1 MPQYS
6 GPVGPGPLDP
16 YYTSNE
22 YEKEQAALKAAAEQQ
37 AQQTAVKKGEV
48 GPKTVNPL
56 QPIGQALSTDYGP
69 NIYGAIDTAAGAL
82 GLQTNLKK
90 QYEQGQKQAK
100 PNKAQAAINK
110 DKGFGAEAVR
120 TVTNLGVGSVES
132 MLDTADLIGDV
143 IKVGASKLTKAPVK
157 PTENPWSDRY
167 TAAAYSFGLQKPKT
181 QLGQTALRLGE
192 LIVLTRAAAKALPKS
207 LIQLGTKG
215 VGLRG
220 AIASGLVPGAVSD
233 FILTKKDD
241 GNFSEMI
248 QNFVPKDN
256 PMHDSLFFA
265 LATDRTDD
273 VFTTKLK
280 GTLEG
285 GVFNSIVDGFGW
297 MIYGRK
303 VAQAAL
309 KAGATKEQALAQGLE
324 AGNQAMKEAD
334 KANTKNIAKEADR
347 HGEANQLELEDLL
360 NVERN
365 LMDQEKALK
374 AAGVPDDA
382 PQAVALKE
390 TLADAR
396 KALAETDERIVNGY
410 YPNDAERNL
419 PQDAAATIKE
429 GSPVS
434 AIADQHEL
442 IRGTGIKI
450 DATDNVR
457 GSTHMMTDAQ
467 FRIQN
472 IKGSAEELIR
482 NVSTRFELQDAARA
496 SRDSVDAIVKS
507 AAEELDNFRSALGG
521 DVSNDKLLD
530 MMKQSELI
538 DPENTTGRLLSKK
551 GILVTKALVRDTA
564 LQINELATNAAAM
577 REAGE
582 LTGNSF
588 DRIVDRLVTLL
599 DLHKYTAYKTGFTL
613 QIFKSAI
620 GLGAD
625 SLDEA
630 ASAAKAELSSGEIRD
645 WATKIKNLQRSSDPK
660 AADEMDALIRSMM
673 LAGGDPSK
681 TVKFWNA
688 ARGVGFKQAITG
700 MYQSMLSGP
709 ITHLRNTFGN
719 SYSLLE
725 RPFSTYLQGVVGG
738 DKALRASAVS
748 GIHGMATGIQ
758 DAWQVALTTLRT
770 GDSVNFNHKFVVEDF
785 ETRALLEQIN
795 LAARTDS
802 EKIAAGFLESSYH
815 FQNNPWLSWPSR
827 SLMAADDFF
836 KSMSARYRM
845 NSKAMY
851 EAISHSAE
859 DADVDMLF
867 NKYIENYSKGID
879 PQTGRIVDKDLL
891 DYAERITFQQDPGSF
906 MNTFANMLDQSP
918 GGIGKLFI
926 PFVRTPA
933 NLFGYGLEHVPFI
946 HKAIRSLGDTLDAAE
961 KSGDMLLAAEIRG
974 RQATGA
980 MLTGTMLTMALMTD
994 VTGNLPFD
1002 PKERAAWEE
1011 EGRPPMSIKVGS
1023 KWVSY
1028 GALEPVNS
1036 MLSIVADTVRLAKI
1050 GGADAASNVMRQL
1063 AYSFMAAY
1071 TDKSFLAGVSAIGQ
1085 MLDPKSMQNP
1095 NMMNF
1100 VLNTANNFVPYAGA
1114 RRSLSNALDP
1124 YLKETRGELDRMLI
1138 AAAPGY
1144 GRDVPSVTSWITG
1157 KKLNSIA
1164 GGLYNAVSPIRIQ
1177 DVNDNYV
1184 AKTLIEIGYPSNVI
1198 IKTGLNGIRLE
1209 PEQRERLSEILF
1221 KSGLPK
1227 KLDNLFHD
1235 KGWQTMAKQWKGRT
1249 VTTDM
1254 LMGELEN
1261 APPHIKEVRSIIGAY
1276 KKQALNTLFQEDPKY
1291 RAQVF
1296 QSRDEQIRA
1305 YKGDFSV
1312 KKTEEFLQF
1321 ANAPKPTNFG
1331 NPK

>member
-22 YEKEQAALKAAAEQQ
+22 YEKEQAALKAAEEQQ
-37 AQQTAVKKGEV
+37 VQQTAVKKGEV

-56 QPIGQALSTDYGP
+56 QGIGDVLSTDYSS
-69 NIYGAIDTAAGAL
+69 NVYGAIDAAAGAL
-82 GLQTNLKK
+82 GLQTNLKQQAENNK
-90 QYEQGQKQAK
+90 KYAEQNPDKTLGGR
-100 PNKAQAAINK
+100 AQANINK
-110 DKGFGAEAVR
+110 DKGFTAEAIR
-120 TVTNLGVGSVES
+120 TVANLGVGSVEAA
-132 MLDTADLIGDV
+132 LDTADLVGDV
-143 IKVGASKLTKAPVK
+143 LKVGASKLTGGKVK
-157 PTENPWSDRY
+157 PVEDPWSDRY

-181 QLGQTALRLGE
+181 QLGQTALKFGQ
-192 LIVLTRAAAKALPKS
+192 LIVLTRAAQRVAPKAL
-207 LIQLGTKG
+207 LQLGTKG

-220 AIASGLVPGAVSD
+220 AVASGIVPGAVAD
-233 FILTKKDD
+233 FMLTKKDD
-241 GNFSEMI
+241 GNFSEMV

-273 VFTTKLK
+273 VFTTKIK

-285 GVFNSIVDGFGW
+285 GVFGSIVDGFGW
-297 MIYGRK
+297 MVSGRK
-303 VAQAAL
+303 VAQAAM
-309 KAGATKEQALAQGLE
+309 KAGATQEQALAQGLE
-324 AGNQAMKEAD
+324 ASNKAMKAAD
-334 KANTKNIAKEADR
+334 KADTKNIAREADL
-347 HGEANQLELEDLL
+347 HGEANQLELEELL
-360 NVERN
+360 EAERN
-365 LMDQEKALK
+365 LMDQEAALK

-390 TLADAR
+390 TLDDAR
-396 KALAETDERIVNGY
+396 KALAETDERIANGY
-410 YPNDAERNL
+410 YPNDAERFL
-419 PQDAAATIKE
+419 PQDAAATMRE
-429 GSPVS
+429 GDPVR
-434 AIADQHEL
+434 AIADQHES

-450 DATDNVR
+450 DAPDNVR
-457 GSTHMMTDAQ
+457 GATHMMTDAQ

-482 NVSTRFELQDAARA
+482 NVSSRFELQDAARA
-496 SRDSVDAIVKS
+496 ARDSVDGIVKS
-507 AAEELDNFRSALGG
+507 AAEELENFRSALGG
-521 DVSNDKLLD
+521 DVSNERLLD

-564 LQINELATNAAAM
+564 LQINELATNAVAM

-582 LTGNSF
+582 LTGNTF
-588 DRIVDRLVTLL
+588 DRTVDRLVTLL
-599 DLHKYTAYKTGFTL
+599 DLHKYTAYKTGSTL

-625 SLDEA
+625 TLDEA
-630 ASAAKAELSSGEIRD
+630 AGAAKSELTRGEIRE

-660 AADEMDALIRSMM
+660 AADELDAFMRSMV
-673 LAGGDPSK
+673 LAGGDPSL
-681 TVKFWNA
+681 TVKFWDA
-688 ARGVGFKQAITG
+688 ARGIGFKQAMTG

-709 ITHLRNTFGN
+709 ITHLRNGFGN
-719 SYSLLE
+719 SYALLE
-725 RPFSTYLQGVVGG
+725 RPFSTYLRGVLPGG

-748 GIHGMATGIQ
+748 GIHGMFNGIQ
-758 DAWQVALTTLRT
+758 DSWQVALTTLKT

-785 ETRALLEQIN
+785 ETRAILEQLN
-795 LAARTDS
+795 LSARTDS
-802 EKIAAGFLESSYH
+802 EKIAAGFLESSYN
-815 FQNNPWLSWPSR
+815 FQHNPWLSWPSR

-851 EAISHSAE
+851 EAISHSTDE
-859 DADVDMLF
+859 ADVDTLF

-879 PQTGRIVDKDLL
+879 PQSGRIVDKDLL

-918 GGIGKLFI
+918 GGIGKLFV

-933 NLFGYGLEHVPFI
+933 NLFGYGLEHVPGI
-946 HKAIRSLGDTLDAAE
+946 HKVIRSLGDTLEAAE
-961 KSGDMLLAAEIRG
+961 KNGDYLLAAEIRG

-980 MLTGTMLTMALMTD
+980 MLTGSMLTMALMTD

-1002 PKERAAWEE
+1002 AKERAAWKE
-1011 EGRPPMSIKVGS
+1011 EGRPPYSIKVGN

-1028 GALEPVNS
+1028 ASLEPINS
-1036 MLSIVADTVRLAKI
+1036 MLSIVADTVRLVKI
-1050 GGADAASNVMRQL
+1050 GGADAASKVMSQL

-1100 VLNTANNFVPYAGA
+1100 VLNSANNFLPYAGA

-1144 GRDVPSVTSWITG
+1144 GRDVPSVTSWISG

-1184 AKTLIEIGYPSNVI
+1184 AKTLTEIGFPANTI
-1198 IKTGLNGIRLE
+1198 IKTGINNIALQ
-1209 PEQRERLSEILF
+1209 PEQRERLSQLLF

-1227 KLDNLFHD
+1227 KLDSLFRD
-1235 KGWQTMAKQWKGRT
+1235 KAWQTMAKQWKGRSI
-1249 VTTDM
+1249 TTEM
-1254 LMGELEN
+1254 IMGDEEN
-1261 APPHIKEVRSIIGAY
+1261 APEHIKRVRRIVSAY
-1276 KKQALNTLFQEDPKY
+1276 KKQALTTLFNEDPEY

-1305 YKGDFSV
+1305 FKGDFST
-1312 KKTEEFLQF
+1312 KKAEEFL
-1321 ANAPKPTNFG
+1321 NFR
-1331 NPK
+1331 